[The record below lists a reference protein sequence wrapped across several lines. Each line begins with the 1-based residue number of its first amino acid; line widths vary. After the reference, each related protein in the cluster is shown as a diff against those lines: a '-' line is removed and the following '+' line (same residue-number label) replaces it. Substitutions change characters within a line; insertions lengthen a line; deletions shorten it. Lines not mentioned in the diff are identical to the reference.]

1 MLRGRRRRGNGRRA
15 RGDLRVSAGRRG
27 RAARYLTMSSRCL
40 TLARI
45 SPATDVSAMA
55 ESGLAERIAA
65 VRRFNRFYT
74 KQIGVLQERLLR
86 SPFSL
91 AEARIVY
98 ELAQRETAT
107 ASELAREL
115 ALDAGYLSRIL
126 GSLERDG
133 IVAKAPS
140 PSDGRQSLLSLTA
153 AGRQAFAALNAQS
166 AEQIGALLARL
177 PSAEQA
183 RLVAALD
190 TVERVLEPRPAAR
203 PGDMGW
209 IVHRHGALY
218 AQEFG
223 WDESFEALVAEIVA
237 KFIAAYN
244 PKLERCW
251 LAEQE
256 GEILGSVFLVKQST
270 TTAKLRLL
278 LVEPRARGLGVGAR
292 LVDECVHF
300 ARQAGYRKVTLWTQS
315 ILVAARHLYERAG
328 FRRVREEPHAS
339 FGQNLIGEYWE
350 LKL

>member
-1 MLRGRRRRGNGRRA
+1 M
-15 RGDLRVSAGRRG
+15 
-27 RAARYLTMSSRCL
+27 AA
-40 TLARI
+40 
-45 SPATDVSAMA
+45 
-55 ESGLAERIAA
+55 SGLAERIDA

-115 ALDAGYLSRIL
+115 AIDAGYLSRML
-126 GSLERDG
+126 GGFERDG

-153 AGRQAFAALNAQS
+153 AGWQAFAALNAQS
-166 AEQIGALLARL
+166 AEQIGALLGRL
-177 PSAEQA
+177 PAAEQV

-190 TVERVLEPRPAAR
+190 TVEQLLEPRPAAR
-203 PGDMGW
+203 AGYVLRPHRPGDIGW

-237 KFIAAYN
+237 KYIAAYD

-251 LAEQE
+251 LAEQA
-256 GEILGSVFLVKQST
+256 GEILGSVFLVKQSRT
-270 TTAKLRLL
+270 EAKLRLL
-278 LVEPRARGLGVGAR
+278 LVEPRARGLGIGAR
-292 LVDECVHF
+292 LVDECVRF

-315 ILVAARHLYERAG
+315 ILVAARHIYERAG
-328 FRRVREEPHAS
+328 FRRVREEPHTS
-339 FGQNLIGEYWE
+339 FGHDLVGEYWE

>member
-1 MLRGRRRRGNGRRA
+1 
-15 RGDLRVSAGRRG
+15 
-27 RAARYLTMSSRCL
+27 
-40 TLARI
+40 
-45 SPATDVSAMA
+45 MA

-115 ALDAGYLSRIL
+115 ALDAGYLSRML
-126 GSLERDG
+126 GGLERDG
-133 IVAKAPS
+133 IIAKAAS
-140 PSDGRQSLLSLTA
+140 PSDGRQS
-153 AGRQAFAALNAQS
+153 
-166 AEQIGALLARL
+166 
-177 PSAEQA
+177 
-183 RLVAALD
+183 
-190 TVERVLEPRPAAR
+190 
-203 PGDMGW
+203 
-209 IVHRHGALY
+209 
-218 AQEFG
+218 
-223 WDESFEALVAEIVA
+223 
-237 KFIAAYN
+237 
-244 PKLERCW
+244 
-251 LAEQE
+251 
-256 GEILGSVFLVKQST
+256 LGSVFLVKQST

-300 ARQAGYRKVTLWTQS
+300 ARQTGYRKVTLWTQS

-328 FRRVREEPHAS
+328 FRRMREEPHTS